1 MLHSSNGKLVNAKF
15 GEVDMLKKINN
26 LRDLERLVE
35 HFEEV
40 CGGGC
45 QVLRGVARIVLQGRL
60 VTLS

>member
-40 CGGGC
+40 SDGGC